1 MKPRTQLEK
10 DLQAAID
17 NGRLTPLNP
26 KQMEQAHRIW
36 RQDENKGYR
45 LMLYTTTQHTNG
57 MTLTKCYKAHQLG
70 RGETFTMYQL
80 CIVRAEREGETAW
93 AARSCGIGVVDSF
106 SHQGELSIK
115 TERWWYKNY
124 VDGCYP
130 LQTKGKADPYAIVR
144 HLCHNDYEFRDNRV
158 ETLSKI
164 GMEKAIDRMM
174 MSEKRMTDKLYNAIK
189 IANRHH
195 YDLNDNFYSWASMV
209 EMLIFAGYD
218 YRNPHYICPADF
230 TQTRNM
236 AIDAYDKK
244 CRAIQEKRDLK
255 AGIRTEADIQRDR
268 AWRERYEQRQR
279 EIEAEEEELAKTYE
293 KRLAKWLGIVITNG
307 SIVIKPL
314 QNIDEFK
321 EEADAMEHCV
331 YRNKYY
337 AKKDT
342 LILSAKDT
350 KGNRLATI
358 EYNLAR
364 NEIVQCRAYRNQH
377 PKDYDTI
384 CALIE
389 EAMAKKAVA
398 A

>member
-17 NGRLTPLNP
+17 NGRLTPLNT

-36 RQDENKGYR
+36 RQDDNKGYR

-80 CIVRAEREGETAW
+80 CIVRADREGETAW

-115 TERWWYKNY
+115 TERWWYKDY
-124 VDGCYP
+124 VDGGYP
-130 LQTKGKADPYAIVR
+130 LQTKGKADKYAIVR
-144 HLCHNDYEFRDNRV
+144 HLCHNDYEFRDNRI
-158 ETLSKI
+158 ETLAKI

-195 YDLNDNFYSWASMV
+195 YDLSGNFNSWASMV
-209 EMLIFAGYD
+209 EMLIFAGFD

-244 CRAIQEKRDLK
+244 CLAIQEKRDHRAAVLRQEEMMRTK
-255 AGIRTEADIQRDR
+255 ARR
-268 AWRERYEQRQR
+268 
-279 EIEAEEEELAKTYE
+279 EEEERLANTYTT
-293 KRLAKWLGIVITNG
+293 RLAKWLGMVITNG

-321 EEADAMEHCV
+321 EEGDAMHHCV
-331 YRNKYY
+331 YTNGYY
-337 AKKDT
+337 KKAGI

-350 KGNRLATI
+350 KGKRLATI
-358 EYNLAR
+358 EYNLER
-364 NEIVQCRAYRNQH
+364 NEIVQCRAACNQH